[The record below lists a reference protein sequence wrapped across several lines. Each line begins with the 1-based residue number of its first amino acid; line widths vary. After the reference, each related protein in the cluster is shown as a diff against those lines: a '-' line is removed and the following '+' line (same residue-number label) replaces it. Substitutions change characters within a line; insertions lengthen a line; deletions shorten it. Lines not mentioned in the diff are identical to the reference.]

1 MSTQP
6 GGRAG
11 ASLDHVRV
19 SDCGLLSG
27 YAGYAADSITTT
39 ILSVRLVAC
48 CHQTKINFRVLHF
61 HTYKTTPW
69 VIRRLGEEETPRDTT
84 RHHRGPTEEEEE
96 ERRTRVPTRHHET
109 PPGPNRGGGGG
120 AEDTGPAQGLGVGD
134 DSRTA
139 SHATHDTNTE
149 HDFPVG
155 FLPQPPI
162 HRKGCSGN

>member
-1 MSTQP
+1 MILSRSNPSGYKQPLGKHSERVNVIKRRGLSTQP

-69 VIRRLGEEETPRDTT
+69 VTRRLGEDERERERDI
-84 RHHRGPTEEEEE
+84 
-96 ERRTRVPTRHHET
+96 ER
-109 PPGPNRGGGGG
+109 
-120 AEDTGPAQGLGVGD
+120 LGD
-134 DSRTA
+134 
-139 SHATHDTNTE
+139 
-149 HDFPVG
+149 
-155 FLPQPPI
+155 
-162 HRKGCSGN
+162 RKR